1 MSAALSFKEEALV
14 AISRLPAKASANKVR
29 ETVDILAALR
39 DAERASAE
47 GQVVSHE
54 EVERRLRSWHTN

>member
-39 DAERASAE
+39 DAERASTE